1 MAEFGLTVKH
11 DTGGKR
17 IEIQCQHQNG
27 LLYVVPSEGSWVC
40 SEDLLHAHSL
50 AGFFKE
56 LTELGDE
63 RVREVMQ
70 RWGLYFRERALAPSE
85 TSEDQSNGPG

>member
-1 MAEFGLTVKH
+1 MTYGLTIKE

-17 IEIQCQHQNG
+17 LELVCEHQNG

-40 SEDLLHAHSL
+40 SQEHQHAHAL

-56 LTELGDE
+56 LVALEDS
-63 RVREVMQ
+63 RVRELMS
-70 RWGLYFRERALAPSE
+70 RWGLYFRSRPLEKHEES
-85 TSEDQSNGPG
+85 TS